1 MTDEQNMYGAETN
14 PEESATTFWAAARRA
29 RSKLLLRLRTSRP
42 LSAFRGP
49 FLFVTCKSCNRP
61 FRSPMDKTSLE
72 IFEDIV
78 IRTTYGCPY
87 CNARNVYEM
96 QDHYWEP
103 PVPG

>member
-49 FLFVTCKSCNRP
+49 F
-61 FRSPMDKTSLE
+61 RSPMDKTSLE

-87 CNARNVYEM
+87 CNARHVYEM